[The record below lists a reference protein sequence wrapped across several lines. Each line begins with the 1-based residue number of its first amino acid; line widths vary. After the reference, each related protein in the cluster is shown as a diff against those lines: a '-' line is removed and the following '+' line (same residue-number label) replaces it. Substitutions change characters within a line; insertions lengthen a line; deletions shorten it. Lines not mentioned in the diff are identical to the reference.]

1 MKLSRRGKHTKHARR
16 GKHTKRPGK
25 HLRYKSK
32 SKKFSGSKRYHR
44 GNKRTYKRGKR
55 FHRGGLLN
63 TYSDV
68 MFLVRKKGPYPEQP
82 QTFNITIELNDNVAT
97 VKLVRTDK
105 PGITFTIKGAYSD
118 VMELLYSP
126 SIPIGR
132 GVNVDFEN
140 LKVDNGRDTYDFYRD
155 GNNHLSFKII
165 ADELRRLNGSITS
178 TQLQQ
183 GHTHDTQNS
192 DPTRILDTIQDFKA
206 MEVATNR
213 SREWT
218 ENDRLRQI
226 ALQSKESSSSTT
238 IGQSDL
244 NNDYEKYA
252 LPMPLGGNVTP
263 SYNNYVG
270 RFNLV
275 FDTLMSIP
283 RMFDVYYSGEL
294 GNYYRDGLI
303 HLFAVR
309 SDPRTSYAKRSYN
322 SEYNISSEQFRVFN
336 RRNFSKIKNI
346 YATRESTGEITLK
359 DTPAVTEIINRLDII
374 SRRPNSKF
382 DWQEKTKNNDEQQN
396 GWKPKVVD

>member
-1 MKLSRRGKHTKHARR
+1 MKLSRRGKHKKQARR
-16 GKHTKRPGK
+16 VRHTKRAGK
-25 HLRYKSK
+25 HLRYKTK
-32 SKKFSGSKRYHR
+32 SKKFRASKRYHR
-44 GNKRTYKRGKR
+44 GNKRTYKSGKR
-55 FHRGGLLN
+55 FHRGGN
-63 TYSDV
+63 TLENV
-68 MFLVRKKGPYPEQP
+68 IFLVRKKGLYPEQP

-132 GVNVDFEN
+132 GVSVDFKN

-165 ADELRRLNGSITS
+165 ADELIRLNGSITS

-226 ALQSKESSSSTT
+226 ALQRSLSTT
-238 IGQSDL
+238 IGQGDRKI
-244 NNDYEKYA
+244 DYYQEYR
-252 LPMPLGGNVTP
+252 LPMALGGRVTP
-263 SYNNYVG
+263 AYNQYVG
-270 RFNLV
+270 RF
-275 FDTLMSIP
+275 TLEITESKPQMY
-283 RMFDVYYSGEL
+283 DVYYSGEL
-294 GNYYRDGLI
+294 GNEYHNGLI
-303 HLFAVR
+303 HLFAVK
-309 SDPRTSYAKRSYN
+309 SEPGTLMKRSYI
-322 SEYNISSEQFRVFN
+322 SEYNISSKQFLVLKE
-336 RRNFSKIKNI
+336 RNFFKIQNI
-346 YATRESTGEITLK
+346 YTTRQSTGKFTLT
-359 DTPAVTEIINRLDII
+359 DTPAVTEIINRLRQI
-374 SRRPNSKF
+374 SQTPHSEFDSHSKF
-382 DWQEKTKNNDEQQN
+382 DWQNEATNNDEQQN
-396 GWKPKVVD
+396 GWKPE